1 MKRVAVP
8 ADGSS
13 PLSGFVLQD
22 EHGHNVALDDLWRE
36 RPAALVFLRHY
47 LCVQCRVGSMELERD
62 RHLLGADPNLWLVGM
77 GTPTQARAFKQQTG
91 VRFPVL
97 LSPDMRAYEAMDLP
111 RGSLRQVF
119 GIAAQRVGRWCALG
133 TGPARNAEGG
143 NRPKRRPEQDWHQLG
158 GAFVI
163 APSGRVLWSHRARH
177 AGDDPDHRLLGEA
190 LRNATATQA
199 DVATSSAT
207 TPASGREES

>member
-1 MKRVAVP
+1 MVACVKRASEP
-8 ADGSS
+8 AGQLN
-13 PLSGFVLQD
+13 PLSDFVLQD
-22 EHGHNVALDDLWRE
+22 EQGEEVALDDLWRS

-62 RHLLGADPNLWLVGM
+62 RHLLGPEPNVWLVGM
-77 GTPTQARAFKQQTG
+77 GTPVQARAFKQQTG

-119 GIAAQRVGRWCALG
+119 GLTAQRVARRRAKG
-133 TGPARNAEGG
+133 TGLDRNAEGG

-163 APSGRVLWSHRARH
+163 APGGRVIWSHRARH

-190 LRNATATQA
+190 LRGADGTQA
-199 DVATSSAT
+199 GGSAQ
-207 TPASGREES
+207 PR